1 MGSLENGVSLK
12 KDQNLLR
19 SSSVTGRNS
28 GAFGQRQVRSRF
40 ARFLFVNKINYLQW
54 ICTVAVFF
62 FFVVL
67 FQMFLPGSV
76 MEKSRN
82 LGQDS
87 EVRGGDL
94 ALLKELGGLDFGED
108 IKFEPLKVLAKF
120 HDEVVEANGT
130 VASRTV
136 VRFGYRKPKLALVF
150 ANLLVDPYQIMMAN
164 VAAAL
169 REIGYEIEVLSIEDG
184 PVRSIWKDVG
194 VPVVILNTDGHRKFS
209 LDWLNYDGLLV
220 NSLEAVN
227 VLSCV
232 MQEPFKNVPL
242 VWTVNELTLAS
253 RLKQYIS
260 SGQNDLVDNWRK
272 VFSRANVVV
281 FPNYI
286 LPIGYSECDAGNYF
300 VIPSSPKEA
309 WEVDT
314 FMAVSNDNSRAKMN
328 YAPENFVIVV
338 VGSQLLYK
346 GLWLEQALV
355 LQALLPVFPELMNDG
370 NSNSRFKIV
379 VLTEGPNTNYSV
391 AVEAI
396 ARNLSYPEGM
406 VKHVAPAED
415 TDITLSVADLVIYAS
430 LREEQSFPNTLLKAM
445 CFGKPIVA
453 PDLPMIKKYVD
464 DKVNGYLFPKENVN
478 VLAQIMLQVVSNGEL
493 SLLAR
498 KAASVGQH
506 TARNLMVSE
515 SVEGYALLLENILR
529 FPSEVAYPKAVTE
542 IPEKPKAEWQWQLFE
557 AIETKYSQN
566 NTLKT
571 TRYLN
576 EFERQWNPTEREGS
590 AAMVEKNEEFLY
602 SIWEDH
608 TNTEIANVRKR
619 REDEELKGRTDQPRG
634 TWEEVYRS
642 AKRAD
647 RSRNDLRERDEGE
660 LERTGQP
667 LCIYEPY
674 FGQGTWPFLHS
685 TSLYRGLG
693 LSSKGRRPG
702 HDDVDAPSR
711 LQLLNN
717 PYYRDVLGEYGAF
730 FAVANRI
737 DRIHKNTWIGFQSWR
752 ATARQQSLSKTAE
765 KSLLDAIEARRH
777 GDTLYFWA
785 RMDVDPR
792 NPLKQD
798 FWSFCDTLNAG
809 NCQFAFAEALKKM
822 YGLKQNSSSLPPM
835 PVDGGTWSVM
845 HSWVLPTKSFVE
857 FVMFSRMFVDA
868 LDSQFY
874 EDHHRSGRCYLSLT
888 KDKHCYSRVIEMLV
902 NVWAY
907 HSARRMMYVDP
918 QTGLMEEQHK
928 LKNRRGKMWVKW
940 FQFNTLKSMDEE
952 LAEEADTDRPKT
964 RWLWPST
971 GEVFWQGIYEKERH
985 LKNKEKEKRRQQSKD
1000 KIKRIKNRT
1009 HQKALG
1015 KYVKP
1020 PPEELENSNT
1030 TTTATARR
1038 MR

>member
-19 SSSVTGRNS
+19 SSSATGRNV
-28 GAFGQRQVRSRF
+28 FGQRQVRSRF
-40 ARFLFVNKINYLQW
+40 ARFLFVKKINYLQW

-67 FQMFLPGSV
+67 FQMLLPGSV
-76 MEKSRN
+76 MEKSGN
-82 LGQDS
+82 LTQDS
-87 EVRGGDL
+87 EVGYGDL

-108 IKFEPLKVLAKF
+108 IKFEPLKLLAKF
-120 HDEVVEANGT
+120 HDEAVEANGT

-150 ANLLVDPYQIMMAN
+150 ANLLVDPYQIMMVN

-169 REIGYEIEVLSIEDG
+169 REIGYEIEVLSLEDG
-184 PVRSIWKDVG
+184 PVRSIWKDIG
-194 VPVVILNTDGHRKFS
+194 VPVIIMNTDGHTKIS

-242 VWTVNELTLAS
+242 VWTINELTLAS

-260 SGQNDLVDNWRK
+260 SGQNDFVDNWRK

-286 LPIGYSECDAGNYF
+286 LPIGYSVCDAGNYF
-300 VIPSSPKEA
+300 VIPGSPKEA

-314 FMAVSNDNSRAKMN
+314 FMAVSNDNLRAKMD
-328 YAPENFVIVV
+328 YAPEDFVIVV

-355 LQALLPVFPELMNDG
+355 LQALLPVFPELTNDG

-379 VLTEGPNTNYSV
+379 VLTEGSNTNYSV

-396 ARNLSYPEGM
+396 ARNLRYPEGM
-406 VKHVAPAED
+406 VKHIAPAED
-415 TDITLSVADLVIYAS
+415 TERTLSVANLVIYAS
-430 LREEQSFPNTLLKAM
+430 FREEQSFPNTLLKAM
-445 CFGKPIVA
+445 YLGKPIVA

-464 DKVNGYLFPKENVN
+464 DRVNGYLFPKENVN

-498 KAASVGQH
+498 KAASVGQRA
-506 TARNLMVSE
+506 ARNLMVSE
-515 SVEGYALLLENILR
+515 SVEGYAQLLENILG

-557 AIETKYSQN
+557 AIEAKYSQN
-566 NTLKT
+566 NSLKT
-571 TRYLN
+571 SKYLN
-576 EFERQWNPTEREGS
+576 EFERQWNPTQREGS
-590 AAMVEKNEEFLY
+590 AAVVEKNEDFLY

-608 TNTEIANVRKR
+608 RSTEIANVRKR

-647 RSRNDLRERDEGE
+647 RSRNDLHERDEGE

-674 FGQGTWPFLHS
+674 FGEGTWPFLHS

-693 LSSKGRRPG
+693 LSSKGRRLG
-702 HDDVDAPSR
+702 HDDIDAPSR
-711 LQLLNN
+711 LSLLNN

-765 KSLLDAIEARRH
+765 KSLLEAIEARRH

-798 FWSFCDTLNAG
+798 FWSFCDALNAG
-809 NCQFAFAEALKKM
+809 NCQFAFSEALQKM
-822 YGLKQNSSSLPPM
+822 YGLKQNLSSLPPM
-835 PVDGGTWSVM
+835 PVDGTWSVM

-928 LKNRRGKMWVKW
+928 LKSRKGKMWVKW

-952 LAEEADTDRPKT
+952 LAEEADSDRPKR

-971 GEVFWQGIYEKERH
+971 GEVFWQGIYEKERN

-1020 PPEELENSNT
+1020 PPEDVENSNT
-1030 TTTATARR
+1030 TTTTTATARL